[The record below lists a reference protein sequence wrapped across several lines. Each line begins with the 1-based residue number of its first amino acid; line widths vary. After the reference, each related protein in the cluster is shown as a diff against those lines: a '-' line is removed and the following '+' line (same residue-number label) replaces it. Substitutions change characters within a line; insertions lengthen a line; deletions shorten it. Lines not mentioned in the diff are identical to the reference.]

1 MYLWLVHSEI
11 KHYRGIQME
20 ETTVKETEVKMEPS
34 VATVKQADIEAV
46 RDLFALAHDLIA
58 QSTYPA
64 HMHQKLGNVLNFL
77 GFQYQDFKRRAE
89 ALAPKAVEVPAMTVQ
104 DAIEIPKS

>member
-1 MYLWLVHSEI
+1 
-11 KHYRGIQME
+11 ME
-20 ETTVKETEVKMEPS
+20 ETTVKEAETKVEQAA
-34 VATVKQADIEAV
+34 ATVKQADIEAV

-77 GFQYQDFKRRAE
+77 AFQYQDFKRRAE
-89 ALAPKAVEVPAMTVQ
+89 ALAPKVAAAPEAVAEG
-104 DAIEIPKS
+104 PKA